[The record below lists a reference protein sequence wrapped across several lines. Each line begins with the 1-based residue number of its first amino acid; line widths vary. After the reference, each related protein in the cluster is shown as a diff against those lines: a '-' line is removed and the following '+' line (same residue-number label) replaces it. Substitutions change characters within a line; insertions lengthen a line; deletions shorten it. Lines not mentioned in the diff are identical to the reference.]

1 MKHAQCLALMSL
13 ATEAYRSIGRAVGK
27 QLDLERIKRAR
38 PTILRRL
45 LELLCAAMLCSL
57 VVAGGTASETPK
69 VANAQDL
76 EAVNKRL
83 QSAGDKIW
91 SAADDEISTADE
103 WEELTEAQ
111 VNWRHGPK
119 NNHIGV
125 SLPAFEYAKMIES
138 ELGVPPVVD
147 LGASVEIPIFVD
159 GKKYTGDPGIHCCDN
174 PSLQMG
180 DCMSGSS
187 LQRYEGKTRDGKQ
200 LPHVVWISFAR
211 HDGRDNVWKR
221 DIPDSVQLI
230 GHNKTTGAPHSSRA
244 ATTRS
249 GLVLTRRRTG

>member
-91 SAADDEISTADE
+91 SAADDEISTADMVTLRTQWHRTKE
-103 WEELTEAQ
+103 QIISSAVRKGEISASDGDAVRRSIIADEL
-111 VNWRHGPK
+111 
-119 NNHIGV
+119 
-125 SLPAFEYAKMIES
+125 S
-138 ELGVPPVVD
+138 ELQGFFED
-147 LGASVEIPIFVD
+147 QG
-159 GKKYTGDPGIHCCDN
+159 N
-174 PSLQMG
+174 
-180 DCMSGSS
+180 
-187 LQRYEGKTRDGKQ
+187 R
-200 LPHVVWISFAR
+200 
-211 HDGRDNVWKR
+211 
-221 DIPDSVQLI
+221 
-230 GHNKTTGAPHSSRA
+230 
-244 ATTRS
+244 
-249 GLVLTRRRTG
+249 